1 MPPTRLSEVATKPVK
16 PTLVERMQAERVR
29 HRQRPKIVR
38 MAYVVAGF
46 AVLAAGITLL
56 IAPGPAFVVIP
67 LGLAMLSLEFE
78 WAERLLAKAVA
89 RSEQAKQAAADSTTK
104 QRVLTGIATLVAAC
118 GIAWWGLTSDIPLLP
133 V

>member
-1 MPPTRLSEVATKPVK
+1 VATKPAK

-29 HRQRPKIVR
+29 HRQRSKIVR

-46 AVLAAGITLL
+46 AVLAAGIALL

-67 LGLAMLSLEFE
+67 LGLAMLSLEFA
-78 WAERLLAKAVA
+78 WAERLLARAVA

-118 GIAWWGLTSDIPLLP
+118 GFAWWGLSSDIPLLP